1 VDPDP
6 CAFLTPRYGIRN
18 RFFPDPGF
26 QTHIFESLLAIF
38 GVKSSIILSKL
49 AQLFFHQFKIN
60 INFNFMILVATKKG
74 QQICFHPSLLLL
86 FLDPGLKIQDGQK
99 SRSGIRDIPD
109 LQHWLDLLQLFASK
123 QIF

>member
-6 CAFLTPRYGIRN
+6 CAFLTPRFMIRN
-18 RFFPDPGF
+18 RFFPDTGF

-49 AQLFFHQFKIN
+49 AQLFFRQFKIN
-60 INFNFMILVATKKG
+60 ITFNFMILVATKKG
-74 QQICFHPSLLLL
+74 QQICFQPSLLLL
-86 FLDPGLKIQDGQK
+86 FLD
-99 SRSGIRDIPD
+99 SRSGMDKNQDLESGINIPD